1 METMNTVEL
10 NKNKMISVR
19 HLSKDFD
26 DSTKVL
32 KDINVDI
39 DKNEIV
45 AIIGPS
51 GTGKSTLLRSLNFL
65 SVPTSGLI
73 KVGDAIID
81 ANNYTKKDVLNLRMQ
96 SAMVFQNYNL
106 FKNKT
111 ALENVMEAMVVTRN
125 INKKDAEDI
134 SVELL
139 KKVGM
144 IDRKDFYPSKLSGGQ
159 QQRVAIARALAVSPK
174 VILFDEP
181 TSALDPEL
189 VSEVLNTIKNLAEEG
204 NTTMII
210 VTHEIHFA
218 YNVANRVLFM
228 DNGII
233 AVDGKPH
240 EIIDNPDN
248 QRLKQFLNF
257 IGK

>member
-1 METMNTVEL
+1 MNTVEL

-26 DSTKVL
+26 DNTKVL

>member
-1 METMNTVEL
+1 MNTVEL

-26 DSTKVL
+26 DNTKVL

-81 ANNYTKKDVLNLRMQ
+81 VNNYTKKDVLNLRMQ

>member
-1 METMNTVEL
+1 MERMNTVEL

-26 DSTKVL
+26 DNTKVL

-134 SVELL
+134 SAELL